1 MAQAMMKGVV
11 FLGGR
16 KCEVREFPVP
26 EPGRDEA
33 LVRIQASGVCGS
45 DLHTYR
51 SNQNSPE
58 QIRGHE
64 PCGIVESAGADVVR
78 VKPGD
83 RVAVPHHQGCGTCHE
98 CASGNT
104 VFCPDNKVYGF
115 SLPGSF
121 AEFMVAKER
130 NCITLPERV
139 SYADGAFIACVGGT
153 VFAALRRLEA
163 EPHQSVA
170 VFGLGPVGLSGVL
183 VAKKMGLRAV
193 GIDVVPERV
202 ELARQCGADE
212 VIDARG
218 ADVAEQVRAFSRAG
232 GVDLVL
238 ETSGSAGARSQVLPS
253 IRRRG
258 KIAILGV
265 GSQDPV
271 INPGDIHGKAATL
284 IGSLYMPMPWAW
296 DLARYCADRGLSFEP
311 AVTHR
316 FPIGEAEKALQ
327 VADEAKCGKVL
338 LVGE

>member
-1 MAQAMMKGVV
+1 MAQTMMKGVV
-11 FLGGR
+11 FLGDR

-33 LVRIQASGVCGS
+33 LVRVQASGVCGS

-51 SNQNSPE
+51 SGQNSPE

-64 PCGIVESAGADVVR
+64 PCGVVEAVGADVLR

-83 RVAVPHHQGCGTCHE
+83 RVAIPHHQGCGRCPE
-98 CASGNT
+98 CAAGDI
-104 VFCPDNKVYGF
+104 VFCPGHKVYGF

-121 AEFMVAKER
+121 AEFMVAKEW
-130 NCITLPERV
+130 NCILLPEGV

-153 VFAALRRLEA
+153 VFAALRRLDA
-163 EPHQSVA
+163 EPYQSVA

-183 VAKKMGLRAV
+183 VAKKMGLRAA
-193 GIDVVPERV
+193 GADVVPERV

-212 VIDARG
+212 VIGARD
-218 ADVAEQVRAFSRAG
+218 ADVAELVRAFSGTG
-232 GVDLVL
+232 GVDLLL
-238 ETSGSAGARSQVLPS
+238 ETSGSMEARRQVLPS

-258 KIAILGV
+258 KIAIIGV
-265 GSQDPV
+265 GSQDEV

-284 IGSLYMPMPWAW
+284 IGSLYMPLPWAW
-296 DLARYCADRGLSFEP
+296 DLARYCADSGLSFEP

-316 FPIGEAEKALQ
+316 FPISEGEKALQ